1 MTLLETRASSSP
13 SMLVAWWMKPRHC
26 ISCRNSDFSGAVMS
40 VGTSST
46 AISSAAASFMV
57 KWRMPPM
64 RADQPGVTDIPASRT
79 PRDAL
84 GSMQATTVTSW
95 WQRIM
100 DGARAASRELHE
112 RRVREV
118 STKRREP
125 TSQEHLGTRA
135 YSPIASPTTPLA
147 PTLLPASSASPPVTL
162 PPAFSTLRSPL
173 GAAPIRCPVVA
184 IVITTASIAILVS
197 VVRALA
203 AASHC
208 LSREIR

>member
-125 TSQEHLGTRA
+125 TTRHTCLFSHRLAHHAARAHAPAGLIRVSPCDAASCLLYATFSPRCCADPLPRRRHRYHHRLHRHPRLCRTRA
-135 YSPIASPTTPLA
+135 GCCLPL
-147 PTLLPASSASPPVTL
+147 
-162 PPAFSTLRSPL
+162 PL
-173 GAAPIRCPVVA
+173 SGDKIR
-184 IVITTASIAILVS
+184 
-197 VVRALA
+197 
-203 AASHC
+203 
-208 LSREIR
+208 